1 MFIRK
6 IRAVKVISPDFGSL
20 FDEQGKKENYKKKK
34 GFVSKLACIKPNKNS
49 TPQGIEFR

>member
-34 GFVSKLACIKPNKNS
+34 KGLFQNWLV
-49 TPQGIEFR
+49 